1 MATLGMFS
9 FLAAAKYRRGLAKQ
23 LVESARLFGECMQ
36 TEPSLTSMA
45 QAVPASA
52 YLYWKKAMGEKYPKK
67 TFSNADWVM
76 SCLGLLVHFRML
88 AEDAGK
94 AKHGL
99 ALASVSALSVW
110 KSWEAGE
117 PLEFRKFLHATLRGA
132 SIHVGSCPSDAYG
145 WAPRALADAWALAH
159 VMERID
165 VRTEPQADVPLV
177 FAMDKAMRMPGGLAF
192 YRDTFEPLGGHY
204 RYIDGSANI
213 SAQREAADILSES
226 FLYDDPQAET
236 PVQALKTTHSKK
248 PLFSRALL
256 ALHAVLAKPGGPR
269 AGKYDPKTAKAGKA
283 SRTSRA
289 TSDYS
294 PSYSRSDDTTG
305 NIAPMV
311 VAMSLMSDSSAAS
324 SGGSSWSS
332 SCSSDSS
339 SSSSSGSSCSSSS
352 GSSCSSSSGS
362 SCGGSC

>member
-1 MATLGMFS
+1 
-9 FLAAAKYRRGLAKQ
+9 
-23 LVESARLFGECMQ
+23 
-36 TEPSLTSMA
+36 
-45 QAVPASA
+45 
-52 YLYWKKAMGEKYPKK
+52 
-67 TFSNADWVM
+67 
-76 SCLGLLVHFRML
+76 
-88 AEDAGK
+88 
-94 AKHGL
+94 
-99 ALASVSALSVW
+99 
-110 KSWEAGE
+110 
-117 PLEFRKFLHATLRGA
+117 
-132 SIHVGSCPSDAYG
+132 
-145 WAPRALADAWALAH
+145 
-159 VMERID
+159 MERID